1 MPALGSGKVEVAGET
16 AQHKLGDH
24 SQLELLAS
32 SPEHPP
38 GMVVPRGTWAVG
50 RKRKARVEPLKDGYG
65 LEFGTA
71 VGSTRTSN
79 LKVTRHS
86 FAAIHSRLCMDHT
99 GITPKRVCV
108 LPADYGYRLYIHL
121 MNARDP

>member
-1 MPALGSGKVEVAGET
+1 MGCGEEKKST
-16 AQHKLGDH
+16 C
-24 SQLELLAS
+24 
-32 SPEHPP
+32 
-38 GMVVPRGTWAVG
+38 
-50 RKRKARVEPLKDGYG
+50 VEPPKDGYG

-86 FAAIHSRLCMDHT
+86 ITAMHRRLCIDHT